1 MLDVWSLKVLS
12 EVGRLGSFS
21 AAAEAL
27 SMTQPAVSRQIAA
40 LERRS
45 GVRLF
50 HRLPRGVRATDAG
63 LAALEQAARVLDGMT
78 LLETRLAAHAAGET
92 GRVRV
97 HAFPSA
103 ATDFVPGCFR
113 ILATRHPG
121 VELSLTVAGQ
131 GAHAVREGTA
141 DLALTTSWDPEPPAG
156 LEAVPLLDDDLLV
169 ALPGAHPLAS
179 AETVALRELAEEPW
193 IDGTHPDC
201 LGPLS
206 ELGAAMGAPPRVRH
220 LCDDWNGRQGLVA
233 AGVGVM
239 LYPSVAGA
247 AVRGDIR
254 LLRPSPALPARR
266 VYAVVLPRPA
276 RSPAVEALLEVMLG
290 YGPAA

>member
-45 GVRLF
+45 GVLLF
-50 HRLPRGVRATDAG
+50 HRLPRGVRPTGAG
-63 LAALEQAARVLDGMT
+63 QAALEQAAHVLDGIA
-78 LLETRLAAHAAGET
+78 LLETRLAAHAAGEH

-97 HAFPSA
+97 QAFPSA
-103 ATDFVPGCFR
+103 ATAFVPECFR
-113 ILATRHPG
+113 LFAARHPA
-121 VELSLTVAGQ
+121 VELSLTVGGGASAVLAG
-131 GAHAVREGTA
+131 EA
-141 DLALTTSWDPEPPAG
+141 DLALVTSWDPAPAG
-156 LEAVPLLDDDLLV
+156 LDLVPLLDDELLV
-169 ALPGAHPLAS
+169 ALPESHPLAAGES
-179 AETVALRELAEEPW
+179 VRLRALAGQAW
-193 IDGTHPDC
+193 IDGSHPDC

-206 ELGAAMGAPPRVRH
+206 ELAAALGTPPRVSH

-239 LYPSVAGA
+239 VFPSIAGGA
-247 AVRGDIR
+247 ALRPDIR
-254 LLRPSPALPARR
+254 LLRPEPALPARR
-266 VYAVVLPRPA
+266 VFAAVLPAPG
-276 RSPAVEALLEVMLG
+276 RSPAVEELLRTMLG
-290 YGPAA
+290 YGGP

>member
-45 GVRLF
+45 GVLLF
-50 HRLPRGVRATDAG
+50 HRLPRGVRPTGAG
-63 LAALEQAARVLDGMT
+63 QAALEQAAHVLDGIA
-78 LLETRLAAHAAGET
+78 LLETRLAAHASGEH

-97 HAFPSA
+97 QAFPSA
-103 ATDFVPGCFR
+103 VTAFVPECFR
-113 ILATRHPG
+113 VFAARHPA
-121 VELSLTVAGQ
+121 VELSLTVGVGASAVLAG
-131 GAHAVREGTA
+131 EA
-141 DLALTTSWDPEPPAG
+141 DLALVTSWDPEPAG
-156 LEAVPLLDDDLLV
+156 LDLVPLLDDELLV
-169 ALPGAHPLAS
+169 ALPEAHPLAAGES
-179 AETVALRELAEEPW
+179 VRLRALAGQAW
-193 IDGTHPDC
+193 IDGSHPDC

-206 ELGAAMGAPPRVRH
+206 ELAAALGAPPRVSH

-239 LYPSVAGA
+239 VFPSIAGGA
-247 AVRGDIR
+247 ALRPDIR
-254 LLRPSPALPARR
+254 LLRPEPALPARR
-266 VYAVVLPRPA
+266 VYAAVLPAPG
-276 RSPAVEALLEVMLG
+276 RSPAVEELLRTMLG
-290 YGPAA
+290 YGGP